1 MKVWL
6 SVEQEIVIVTEEAAF
21 FNFFLQRESFFS
33 RKFF

>member
-6 SVEQEIVIVTEEAAF
+6 SVEQKIVIVTEAAF

>member
-6 SVEQEIVIVTEEAAF
+6 SVEQEILVTEAAF